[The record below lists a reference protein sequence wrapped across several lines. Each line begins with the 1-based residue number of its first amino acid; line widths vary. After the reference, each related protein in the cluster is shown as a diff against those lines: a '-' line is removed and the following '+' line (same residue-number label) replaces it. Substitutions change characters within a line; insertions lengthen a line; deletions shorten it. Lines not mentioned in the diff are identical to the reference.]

1 MTETAALSRSIW
13 LLSESRRSGIAIV
26 VAIPLTTLAMVLMLQ
41 RLDGLRTAV
50 QDDPAGQSLLSMVL
64 TWTIFATV
72 HTALTWYTY
81 RDLWGDELWR
91 AVAADPT
98 WRNRDKQ
105 GRSRWARRLLGFGP
119 RSWASSVSML
129 ALAAV
134 ITMVLR
140 PGLRAVPMAL
150 LIAVAMVAVSWLN
163 VALMYALHYARV
175 DRASTER
182 GSALAFP
189 GEAPNRLHDYLYLAA
204 GVQATFGTTDVEV
217 RTTEMRTLV
226 LGQSVLAFAYNTA
239 IVGMVISL
247 LLGLR

>member
-1 MTETAALSRSIW
+1 MTETAALPRSIW
-13 LLSESRRSGIAIV
+13 LLSESRRSVIAMVIT
-26 VAIPLTTLAMVLMLQ
+26 VALSTLAMVLMLQ
-41 RLDGLRTAV
+41 RSDDVRTALEK
-50 QDDPAGQSLLSMVL
+50 DPAGQSLLSAVL
-64 TWTIFATV
+64 AWTIFATL

-81 RDLWGDELWR
+81 RGLKGDELWR

-98 WRNRDKQ
+98 WRNRNKQ

-119 RSWASSVSML
+119 RSWASSVSVL

-140 PGLRAVPMAL
+140 PGLRAVPIAL
-150 LIAVAMVAVSWLN
+150 LVAVAMVVVSWLN
-163 VALMYALHYARV
+163 VALIYTLHYVRV
-175 DRASTER
+175 DQGGTEP
-182 GSALAFP
+182 GTALAFP